1 MGPLPSTEAAQAGQ
15 YFRFLAALQVN
26 YSSAGIDMN
35 WLRERVEIDSERGVW
50 ILREHNIVQFL
61 HMHSSVVGLREFVLG
76 FFGGELSDV
85 E

>member
-1 MGPLPSTEAAQAGQ
+1 MGPLPSEPVQVGNI
-15 YFRFLAALQVN
+15 FKFLAALQVN
-26 YSSAGIDMN
+26 YGSAGIGTS
-35 WLRERVEIDSERGVW
+35 WLRDKAEIDSERGVW
-50 ILREHNIVQFL
+50 VLREHNIIQFL